1 MVRGPGLNKAE
12 RKMALVMSTRK
23 SKCDAKRLS
32 VADGEEVWTVRD
44 LARYLRCH
52 TSTLY
57 RLVQR
62 CEIPHFR
69 LGTDIRFRRS
79 LIKQWLDK
87 QSKGA

>member
-1 MVRGPGLNKAE
+1 
-12 RKMALVMSTRK
+12 MSTRK
-23 SKCDAKRLS
+23 GKSEPKIPTL
-32 VADGEEVWTVRD
+32 ADDEEVWTVRD
-44 LARYLRCH
+44 LAKYLRCH
-52 TSTLY
+52 SSTLY

-79 LIKQWLDK
+79 VIKQWLDK